1 MIKIIYIYILILFFN
16 CASQGMPQG
25 GPVDIDGPV
34 FLGVYPNNKKDI
46 KGYDTIVL
54 EFDERINPN
63 SILNSISINPIMD
76 VSIKTK
82 NNNIRD
88 FNFLKSFSKLKL
100 LYLKGNKKISDLKI
114 ENL

>member
-46 KGYDTIVL
+46 KGYDTNVL

-63 SILNSISINPIMD
+63 SILNSISGFFNLTFLSSLLQISSPTIALNSGEVWGND
-76 VSIKTK
+76 LFCLFV
-82 NNNIRD
+82 NIL
-88 FNFLKSFSKLKL
+88 NV
-100 LYLKGNKKISDLKI
+100 
-114 ENL
+114 